1 MTEPR
6 NSERLKKVHHHRVA
20 SAKGSAG
27 VVTAGSTAYRGQYR
41 RHDNADRSPTS
52 MTSWALG
59 CIAAIAVAG
68 SALAQTPVE
77 RGSYLVNG
85 ILTCGNCHT
94 PRTTSGAWD
103 MSKQL
108 SGRPRTWDEVT
119 FKVNAANITPDPETG
134 IGKWSDADIKR
145 SLLAGVRPNG
155 TQIAPIMPYG
165 FYKVFTPADIGAVV
179 AYLKSVSAVRNA
191 IEPPV
196 YKAAMHVDTP
206 PGADKAMS
214 QADMADP
221 VKRGFYLVTI
231 GHCMECHTPLV
242 NDVHDYAQLGKGG
255 QPFPGPWGVAVSRNI
270 TSHATAGL
278 GAWSDAE
285 IKAAITQG
293 LRRDGTKLK
302 PPMAFPL
309 YATMTDQDLSAIVA
323 YLRTVPPKE

>member
-1 MTEPR
+1 MLTAAVIAGLGWAPGFI
-6 NSERLKKVHHHRVA
+6 NRL
-20 SAKGSAG
+20 
-27 VVTAGSTAYRGQYR
+27 
-41 RHDNADRSPTS
+41 
-52 MTSWALG
+52 ALG
-59 CIAAIAVAG
+59 CMAAIALAG
-68 SALAQTPVE
+68 SALAQTPIE

-85 ILTCGNCHT
+85 LLTCGNCHT
-94 PRTTSGAWD
+94 PRGPGGVWD

-108 SGRPRTWDEVT
+108 SGGPQTWDEVT
-119 FKVNAANITPDPETG
+119 FKVKGANVTPDPETG

-145 SLLAGVRPNG
+145 ALLTGVRPNG
-155 TQIAPIMPYG
+155 TQIAPLMPYG
-165 FYKVFTPADIGAVV
+165 FYKVFTPADIDAVV
-179 AYLKSVSAVRNA
+179 AYLKSVPAVNNA
-191 IEPPV
+191 VERPV

-214 QADMADP
+214 QADMDDP
-221 VKRGFYLVTI
+221 VKRGFYLATI
-231 GHCMECHTPLV
+231 GHCMECHSPVV

-255 QPFPGPWGVAVSRNI
+255 QPFKGPWGVTVSRNI

-285 IKAAITQG
+285 IKAAITKG

-302 PPMAFPL
+302 PPMAFAL

>member
-1 MTEPR
+1 MGVTMLVRQRRPLTADTVFAGLGRVPR
-6 NSERLKKVHHHRVA
+6 L
-20 SAKGSAG
+20 
-27 VVTAGSTAYRGQYR
+27 VTK
-41 RHDNADRSPTS
+41 
-52 MTSWALG
+52 WALS
-59 CIAAIAVAG
+59 CMAAIAVAG

-94 PRTTSGAWD
+94 PRGPDGAWD

-119 FKVNAANITPDPETG
+119 FKVQAANITPDPETG

-145 SLLAGVRPNG
+145 SLLTGVRPNG

-165 FYKVFTPADIGAVV
+165 FYRVFPPADIDAVV
-179 AYLKSVSAVRNA
+179 AYLKSVAAVRNA
-191 IEPPV
+191 VEPPI

-206 PGADKAMS
+206 PGANKAMS

-255 QPFPGPWGVAVSRNI
+255 QPFQGPWGVTASRNI

-293 LRRDGTKLK
+293 VRKDGTKLK
-302 PPMAFPL
+302 PPMVFPL

-323 YLRTVPPKE
+323 YLRTVPPKD

>member
-1 MTEPR
+1 M
-6 NSERLKKVHHHRVA
+6 
-20 SAKGSAG
+20 
-27 VVTAGSTAYRGQYR
+27 
-41 RHDNADRSPTS
+41 
-52 MTSWALG
+52 
-59 CIAAIAVAG
+59 AAIAVAG
-68 SALAQTPVE
+68 SAYAQTPVE

-94 PRTTSGAWD
+94 PRGPGGVWD

-108 SGRPRTWDEVT
+108 SGGPRTWDELT
-119 FKVNAANITPDPETG
+119 FKAKGANITPDLATG

-155 TQIAPIMPYG
+155 TQIAPMMPYG
-165 FYKVFTPADIGAVV
+165 FYKVFTPADIDAVV
-179 AYLKSVSAVRNA
+179 AYLKSVSAVSNA
-191 IEPPV
+191 VEPPV

-214 QADMADP
+214 EADIADP
-221 VKRGFYLVTI
+221 VKRGFYLATI

-242 NDVHDYAQLGKGG
+242 KDVHDYAQLGKGG
-255 QPFPGPWGVAVSRNI
+255 QPFPGPWGVTISRNI

-293 LRRDGTKLK
+293 LHRDGTKLK
-302 PPMAFPL
+302 PPMAFSL
-309 YATMTDQDLSAIVA
+309 YATMTDQDLGAIVA

>member
-1 MTEPR
+1 MLTAAVIAGLGWAPAFI
-6 NSERLKKVHHHRVA
+6 NRL
-20 SAKGSAG
+20 
-27 VVTAGSTAYRGQYR
+27 
-41 RHDNADRSPTS
+41 
-52 MTSWALG
+52 ALG
-59 CIAAIAVAG
+59 CMAAIALAG
-68 SALAQTPVE
+68 SALAQTPIE

-85 ILTCGNCHT
+85 LLTCGNCHT
-94 PRTTSGAWD
+94 PRGPGGVWD

-108 SGRPRTWDEVT
+108 SGGPQTWDEVT
-119 FKVNAANITPDPETG
+119 FKVKGANVTPDPETG

-145 SLLAGVRPNG
+145 ALLTGVRPNG
-155 TQIAPIMPYG
+155 TQIAPLMPYG
-165 FYKVFTPADIGAVV
+165 FYKVFTPADIDAVV
-179 AYLKSVSAVRNA
+179 AYLKSVPAVNNA
-191 IEPPV
+191 VERPV

-214 QADMADP
+214 QADMDDP
-221 VKRGFYLVTI
+221 VKRGFYLATI
-231 GHCMECHTPLV
+231 GHCMECHSPVV

-255 QPFPGPWGVAVSRNI
+255 QPFKGPWGVTVSRNI

-285 IKAAITQG
+285 IKAAITKG

-302 PPMAFPL
+302 PPMAFAL

>member
-1 MTEPR
+1 MLIRQHQMLTAAVIAGLGWAPGFI
-6 NSERLKKVHHHRVA
+6 NRL
-20 SAKGSAG
+20 
-27 VVTAGSTAYRGQYR
+27 
-41 RHDNADRSPTS
+41 
-52 MTSWALG
+52 ALG
-59 CIAAIAVAG
+59 CMAAIALAG
-68 SALAQTPVE
+68 SALAQTPIE

-85 ILTCGNCHT
+85 LLTCGNCHT
-94 PRTTSGAWD
+94 PRGPGGVWD

-108 SGRPRTWDEVT
+108 SGGPQTWDEVT
-119 FKVNAANITPDPETG
+119 FKVKGANVTPDPETG

-145 SLLAGVRPNG
+145 ALLTGVRPNG
-155 TQIAPIMPYG
+155 TQIAPLMPYG
-165 FYKVFTPADIGAVV
+165 FYKVFTPADIDAVV
-179 AYLKSVSAVRNA
+179 AYLKSVPAVNNA
-191 IEPPV
+191 VERPV

-214 QADMADP
+214 QADMDDP
-221 VKRGFYLVTI
+221 VKRGFYLATI
-231 GHCMECHTPLV
+231 GHCMECHSPVV

-255 QPFPGPWGVAVSRNI
+255 QPFKGPWGVTVSRNI

-285 IKAAITQG
+285 IKAAITKG

-302 PPMAFPL
+302 PPMAFAL

>member
-1 MTEPR
+1 MLVRQRRT
-6 NSERLKKVHHHRVA
+6 L
-20 SAKGSAG
+20 
-27 VVTAGSTAYRGQYR
+27 TA
-41 RHDNADRSPTS
+41 
-52 MTSWALG
+52 
-59 CIAAIAVAG
+59 AAIFVDLHLAPKLVTNWAIGCMAAFAVAG
-68 SALAQTPVE
+68 SAFAQTPIE

-94 PRTTSGAWD
+94 PRGPGGVWD

-108 SGRPRTWDEVT
+108 SGRPRTWEEAT
-119 FKVNAANITPDPETG
+119 FKVNAANITPDLETG

-145 SLLAGVRPNG
+145 SLLTGVRPNG

-165 FYKVFTPADIGAVV
+165 FYKVFTPADVDAVV
-179 AYLKSVSAVRNA
+179 AYLKSVLAVPNA
-191 IEPPV
+191 IEPPI

-206 PGADKAMS
+206 PRADKAMS
-214 QADMADP
+214 EADMTDP

-270 TSHATAGL
+270 TSHPTAGL

-285 IKAAITQG
+285 IKSAITQG
-293 LRRDGTKLK
+293 VRKDGTKLN
-302 PPMAFPL
+302 PPMAFSR

-323 YLRTVPPKE
+323 YLRTVPPMK